1 MLDAAVRHRDRGVDV
16 EQHSLVVVNRAVAE
30 SDILAAIYVDLFEL
44 PVVQEIAIVEMYI
57 GALVEMHDMV

>member
-1 MLDAAVRHRDRGVDV
+1 MVDGAVSHSDRGVDF
-16 EQHSLVVVNRAVAE
+16 EQRPLVVVNLAVAE